1 VKSSPI
7 RQAIPKTATKA
18 VFVHM
23 VRALDR
29 IGKGDALK
37 QAAGVRVAQSWSYEV
52 VVQQYLSVYQS
63 MIGQG

>member
-1 VKSSPI
+1 
-7 RQAIPKTATKA
+7 
-18 VFVHM
+18 M

-52 VVQQYLSVYQS
+52 VVPQYLSVYQS